1 MAAKSNVQQSSP
13 TVMSEVE
20 LQASLMSF
28 SDRTASILID
38 SLDEFDSRGPTLEAR
53 KFVMSDISYTLSA
66 AYTIAAEQNP
76 QVALLDL
83 TVVITM
89 GRSIYED
96 LIRSKYGEQVD
107 PVIKGFK
114 TLENDIWR
122 TASQVLTTEQQQELR
137 GHIQRWRSNNPDLL
151 VYNYVRFSDFDAE
164 RRNSTLVGR
173 SKGGGL
179 FKSVRQVTEE
189 VEETRMLAERAM
201 FLATRLPLLAGHFAD
216 VWTSQVMVNPEI
228 KQVVDDLDQLT
239 DLTEQLVEVTD
250 SLPLQ
255 IMGEQ
260 RLIVDGVMKDVND
273 LSQGTVDNVMSR
285 VSAERSE
292 AIDQLMTQLAEQ
304 RTEIFR
310 ELSSEQQQLGEL
322 TGAFQQALEEGN
334 SLVSALDQLA
344 VRLGL
349 DQPADPG
356 APPFDIRDYRDTL
369 SEASTAVGELT
380 RLVETTDRLVA
391 SDSVEQ
397 IAPQLIGVLD
407 RIKSESKELVR
418 YIFIFGV
425 LLVLIW
431 IVGYVAAR
439 LLVVYLSKKFDHR
452 V

>member
-1 MAAKSNVQQSSP
+1 
-13 TVMSEVE
+13 
-20 LQASLMSF
+20 
-28 SDRTASILID
+28 
-38 SLDEFDSRGPTLEAR
+38 
-53 KFVMSDISYTLSA
+53 
-66 AYTIAAEQNP
+66 
-76 QVALLDL
+76 
-83 TVVITM
+83 
-89 GRSIYED
+89 
-96 LIRSKYGEQVD
+96 
-107 PVIKGFK
+107 
-114 TLENDIWR
+114 
-122 TASQVLTTEQQQELR
+122 
-137 GHIQRWRSNNPDLL
+137 
-151 VYNYVRFSDFDAE
+151 
-164 RRNSTLVGR
+164 
-173 SKGGGL
+173 
-179 FKSVRQVTEE
+179 
-189 VEETRMLAERAM
+189 
-201 FLATRLPLLAGHFAD
+201 
-216 VWTSQVMVNPEI
+216 
-228 KQVVDDLDQLT
+228 
-239 DLTEQLVEVTD
+239 VEVTD